1 MLKRTQILQEVGVP
15 PSETPPSVTIAQLE
29 EIEPGKTKKFMLSVE
44 GRETECFVV
53 NYDGQY
59 FAYINR
65 CAHVP
70 MTMDWIDNQFLTKD
84 GRYILCAT
92 HGAAFEPDTG
102 ECVFGPPCGKFLV
115 RVPLTI
121 DGDRILAGQPIE
133 DEVVD

>member
-1 MLKRTQILQEVGVP
+1 MP
-15 PSETPPSVTIAQLE
+15 PSETSPSVAVALRG
-29 EIEPGKTKKFMLSVE
+29 EIEPGETKKFMLSVD
-44 GRETECFVV
+44 GRETECFLVH
-53 NYDGQY
+53 YDDQY

-70 MTMDWIDNQFLTKD
+70 MTMDWIDNQFLTED

-92 HGAAFEPDTG
+92 HGAAFEPNTG
-102 ECVFGPPCGKFLV
+102 ECIFGPPCGKFLV

-133 DEVVD
+133 DKELD

>member
-1 MLKRTQILQEVGVP
+1 MP
-15 PSETPPSVTIAQLE
+15 PSETPPSVAIAQLG
-29 EIEPGKTKKFMLSVE
+29 EIEPGKTKKFTLSVE
-44 GRETECFVV
+44 GRATECFLV
-53 NYDGQY
+53 NYDGHY

-70 MTMDWIDNQFLTKD
+70 MTMDWIDNQFLNED

-115 RVPLTI
+115 RIPLTI
-121 DGDRILAGQPIE
+121 DGSQILAGQPVE
-133 DEVVD
+133 NEELD

>member
-1 MLKRTQILQEVGVP
+1 MP
-15 PSETPPSVTIAQLE
+15 PSQTPPSVTIARLGE
-29 EIEPGKTKKFMLSVE
+29 VESGKTKKFLLSVE

-70 MTMDWIDNQFLTKD
+70 MTMDWIDNQFLTED

-102 ECVFGPPCGKFLV
+102 ECIFGPPCGKFLV

-121 DGDRILAGQPIE
+121 EGDRILAGQPIE

>member
-1 MLKRTQILQEVGVP
+1 MP
-15 PSETPPSVTIAQLE
+15 PSETPPSVTIARLG
-29 EIEPGKTKKFMLSVE
+29 EIESGKTKKFRLSVE

-70 MTMDWIDNQFLTKD
+70 MTMDWIDNQFLTED

-102 ECVFGPPCGKFLV
+102 ECIFGPPCGKFLV

-133 DEVVD
+133 DETVD

>member
-1 MLKRTQILQEVGVP
+1 MLKRTRIPQEVGVP
-15 PSETPPSVTIAQLE
+15 PSETPPSATIARLG
-29 EIEPGKTKKFMLSVE
+29 EIEPGKTKKFLLSVE

-70 MTMDWIDNQFLTKD
+70 MTMDWIDNQFLTED
-84 GRYILCAT
+84 SRYILCAT

-133 DEVVD
+133 DKELD